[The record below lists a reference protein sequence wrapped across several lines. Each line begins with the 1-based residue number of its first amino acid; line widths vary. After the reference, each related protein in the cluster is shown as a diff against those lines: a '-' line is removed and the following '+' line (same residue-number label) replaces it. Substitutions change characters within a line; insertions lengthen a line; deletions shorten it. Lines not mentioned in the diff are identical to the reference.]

1 LRPHE
6 LVSAVTGA
14 VSGHAIVLSG
24 LTSLVSALTNSSGNR
39 RFEEAE
45 RLKVQVASA
54 SGLV

>member
-24 LTSLVSALTNSSGNR
+24 LTSLVSALTNSSGDWR
-39 RFEEAE
+39 LIEAE
-45 RLKVQVASA
+45 SLEGPIPSEARMV
-54 SGLV
+54 